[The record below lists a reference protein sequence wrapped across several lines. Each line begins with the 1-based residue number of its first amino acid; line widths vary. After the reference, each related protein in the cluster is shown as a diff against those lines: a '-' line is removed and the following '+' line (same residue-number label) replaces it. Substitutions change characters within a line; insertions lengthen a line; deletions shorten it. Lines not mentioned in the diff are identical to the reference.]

1 MKRVLVAAMHH
12 ESNSFNPI
20 VAGEKDF
27 NVLREA
33 EFFDNFRKNDSLTG
47 VCETLM
53 KAGYEVVPTVS
64 CRAVPNGEVDYDF
77 YQGIKKEI
85 IEIAKREHAKK
96 PLDAITLSLH
106 GSMRVKGLGEAEGP
120 LLEELRELF
129 PNLPIFSSL
138 DMHTTMTDKMHKN
151 CNGFVC
157 YKCAPH
163 TDCYE
168 TGEHAAKMTIQTLEN
183 GIEAKRAWV
192 RVPFLVA
199 GEQSATTVEPMITL
213 TNELRATEKK
223 PGIMACSYMM
233 GFPWADNAD
242 SSMAVYVVAE
252 TQELAD
258 AEAVRLAEYIWSK
271 RNEFGFE
278 TEAYH
283 EKEAL
288 DVAFKSIEEGVW
300 PVFLSDSG
308 DNPTAG
314 SSCDVTEFIK
324 IMMEDERTQ
333 KLPQPVAYGG
343 FYDPEA
349 CAQCEG
355 KVGQE
360 IELTFGAKFDTK
372 TSTPVTVKGTVKNF
386 VKGWKTFGGTCDVA
400 VFNTHNIDVII
411 AEKHIGYAGPKVYL
425 DMGLN
430 LAERQIVV
438 CKLGYLGDEHEKF
451 SKRGI
456 LVLTKGSTN
465 EDLPTLPYEKI
476 PRPLFPIDKDFEF
489 DAKANLK

>member
-1 MKRVLVAAMHH
+1 MH
-12 ESNSFNPI
+12 
-20 VAGEKDF
+20 
-27 NVLREA
+27 
-33 EFFDNFRKNDSLTG
+33 
-47 VCETLM
+47 
-53 KAGYEVVPTVS
+53 
-64 CRAVPNGEVDYDF
+64 
-77 YQGIKKEI
+77 Q
-85 IEIAKREHAKK
+85 
-96 PLDAITLSLH
+96 
-106 GSMRVKGLGEAEGP
+106 
-120 LLEELRELF
+120 
-129 PNLPIFSSL
+129 
-138 DMHTTMTDKMHKN
+138 N

-168 TGEHAAKMTIQTLEN
+168 TGEHAAKMTIHVLEN

-192 RVPFLVA
+192 RVPFIVA

-258 AEAVRLAEYIWSK
+258 AEALRLADYIWSK
-271 RNEFGFE
+271 RDEFGFE

-324 IMMEDERTQ
+324 IMMEDERTLA
-333 KLPQPVAYGG
+333 LPQPVAYGG

-489 DAKANLK
+489 DPKANLK